1 MYPLLLWKCISSIT
15 KWKGQHGVLQGD
27 IYECLGLITNA
38 EVRTELTTILSSF
51 DFFMLKSKLETTV
64 LNNVATLKENLIG
77 RVGLLVII
85 LELVM
90 SGFS

>member
-1 MYPLLLWKCISSIT
+1 MFGQIT
-15 KWKGQHGVLQGD
+15 D
-27 IYECLGLITNA
+27 A

-77 RVGLLVII
+77 HVGLLVII

>member
-1 MYPLLLWKCISSIT
+1 M
-15 KWKGQHGVLQGD
+15 
-27 IYECLGLITNA
+27 GLITNA
-38 EVRTELTTILSSF
+38 EVRTDLTTILSSF

>member
-1 MYPLLLWKCISSIT
+1 MFGPNHECRSI
-15 KWKGQHGVLQGD
+15 
-27 IYECLGLITNA
+27 
-38 EVRTELTTILSSF
+38 RTDLTTILSSF

-77 RVGLLVII
+77 CVGLLVII